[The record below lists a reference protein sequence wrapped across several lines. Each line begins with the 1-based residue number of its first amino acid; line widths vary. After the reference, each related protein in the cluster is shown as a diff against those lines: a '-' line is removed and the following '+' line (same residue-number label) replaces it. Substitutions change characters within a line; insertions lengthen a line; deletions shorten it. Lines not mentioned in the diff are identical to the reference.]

1 MMFVSGLR
9 AVITGLV
16 MLVGYLVLSVLL
28 FAYGLVMLPI
38 LPGAAVIL
46 LTLLVALALYAGPYK
61 PLELEASPTYIPPP
75 AEAVR

>member
-1 MMFVSGLR
+1 
-9 AVITGLV
+9 
-16 MLVGYLVLSVLL
+16 
-28 FAYGLVMLPI
+28 MLPI